1 MRNSKTHSI
10 TLKRQ
15 LNKCKTIFYAF
26 SELQY
31 AYGGRLDN
39 DSEIAEIRCNVKL
52 LGCTEGDQYTTDFY
66 CIKNSGEIMVREC
79 VDKAK
84 LLKPMTLRLLDASR
98 NYWLAQGVEDWG
110 IVLNAD

>member
-39 DSEIAEIRCNVKL
+39 DPDIAEIRYNL
-52 LGCTEGDQYTTDFY
+52 
-66 CIKNSGEIMVREC
+66 
-79 VDKAK
+79 
-84 LLKPMTLRLLDASR
+84 
-98 NYWLAQGVEDWG
+98 
-110 IVLNAD
+110 

>member
-26 SELQY
+26 SEPQY

-39 DSEIAEIRCNVKL
+39 DPEIAEIRCNVKL
-52 LGCTEGDQYTTDFY
+52 LGCTEGDKYTTDFY
-66 CIKNSGEIMVREC
+66 CIKTAVRLGATY
-79 VDKAK
+79 DILSARFR
-84 LLKPMTLRLLDASR
+84 TLF
-98 NYWLAQGVEDWG
+98 
-110 IVLNAD
+110 